1 MMRFFLTLCCALFL
15 EALYGQLS
23 PKSLIHEVNSKFA
36 RVKDYSAS
44 LNMRFDIPSVRM
56 EPVQGRVFYKKPDK
70 FRIRAEG
77 IIFLPRQN
85 PYFTL
90 QSIRDTNTYTAIF
103 AGEELVSG
111 VKTSIINVI
120 PLDAGGELILARLW
134 IDPARKLILKSQLTT
149 KSNGTIGVEQVYGS
163 SQAFALPD
171 KMTFTIDVTRFKVP
185 KAVAVDI
192 NSRSSGQKMPAKGTG
207 IIELT
212 FSAYKLN
219 QNLSDAVFQS
229 E

>member
-1 MMRFFLTLCCALFL
+1 MTRLVLTLLCIAGLQG
-15 EALYGQLS
+15 LYGQLS
-23 PKSLIHEVNSKFA
+23 PKRLIHEVNRKFA
-36 RVKDYSAS
+36 AVKDYSAS

-56 EPVQGRVFYKKPDK
+56 EPVQGRVFYKQPDK

-90 QSIRDTNTYTAIF
+90 QSIRDTNAYTAIY
-103 AGEELVSG
+103 AGEELIAG
-111 VKTSIINVI
+111 VKTVLVNVI

-134 IDPARKLILKSQLTT
+134 IDPLKKLILKSQLTT
-149 KSNGTIGVEQVYGS
+149 KSNGTIGVEQVYGT

-171 KMTFTIDVTRFKVP
+171 KMRFTIDVTRFKIP
-185 KAVAVDI
+185 KVVAVDI
-192 NSRSSGQKMPAKGTG
+192 NSKSGGQKMPPKGTG
-207 IIELT
+207 IIELS

-219 QNLSDAVFQS
+219 QNLSDTVFQA